1 MLGEV
6 EAFLIHR
13 RDYQNN
19 SELLDFLTNEFGLVR
34 SIARGIKSKKAKIQA
49 FSKLNITLS
58 GVSNL
63 KKLQNWQ
70 IEDEFREISYD
81 NLLLLTYVNE
91 ILTKLLTDNPIQ
103 ICDEYYYLLTHLNND
118 KVNNHWLL
126 RIFENHLLSELGF
139 GLEFE
144 FDIENKKVQNDKNYN
159 FILNQGFKESE
170 IGIRGEDILK
180 FAKDRMPSAKGL
192 SEYKKI
198 NRSRI
203 DFLLGGREIKTRS
216 LFK

>member
-34 SIARGIKSKKAKIQA
+34 SIAKGIKSKKAKIQA

-81 NLLLLTYVNE
+81 NLLLLTYVN
-91 ILTKLLTDNPIQ
+91 
-103 ICDEYYYLLTHLNND
+103 
-118 KVNNHWLL
+118 
-126 RIFENHLLSELGF
+126 
-139 GLEFE
+139 
-144 FDIENKKVQNDKNYN
+144 
-159 FILNQGFKESE
+159 
-170 IGIRGEDILK
+170 
-180 FAKDRMPSAKGL
+180 
-192 SEYKKI
+192 
-198 NRSRI
+198 
-203 DFLLGGREIKTRS
+203 
-216 LFK
+216 